1 MVVLEPYSFGG
12 ATKIEFLLLFQAA
25 NAAFAGV
32 KELCSMYN
40 EGKALVKDV
49 QKTIGEVK
57 QIGKEVKGIWGWI
70 TSLFAEPVEEKKTLQ
85 DIHPKSQKKE
95 KVKFD
100 EAAIYAEIGDQLV
113 NFFRNYKACSDAIRT
128 EEDRIEQ
135 IYDPDGETYERA
147 IRLVMAKTQLEQ
159 MRVDLTEYMIYHVP
173 PELKDLYSRVNEMI
187 GSVKTKQEMARKAEI
202 RKKAER
208 AAQAREAAD
217 RAWFLSACTVAV
229 FFVAVYLAGLMW
241 AINRVTHGGM

>member
-1 MVVLEPYSFGG
+1 
-12 ATKIEFLLLFQAA
+12 
-25 NAAFAGV
+25 
-32 KELCSMYN
+32 MYN

-49 QKTIGEVK
+49 QKTVGEVK
-57 QIGKEVKGIWGWI
+57 QIGKEVKGIWGWL

-85 DIHPKSQKKE
+85 DIHPKNQKKE

-100 EAAIYAEIGDQLV
+100 EQVIYAEIGDQLV
-113 NFFRNYKACSDAIRT
+113 SFFRNYKACADAIH
-128 EEDRIEQ
+128 EEEARIEQ

-187 GSVKTKQEMARKAEI
+187 GSVKTKQEMARKAELK
-202 RKKAER
+202 KKAQR
-208 AAQAREAAD
+208 LADAREAAD
-217 RAWFLSACTVAV
+217 RAWLMGACTVVVIFIAI
-229 FFVAVYLAGLMW
+229 YLAGLMW
-241 AINRVTHGGM
+241 AINRASHGGM

>member
-1 MVVLEPYSFGG
+1 
-12 ATKIEFLLLFQAA
+12 
-25 NAAFAGV
+25 
-32 KELCSMYN
+32 MYN

-57 QIGKEVKGIWGWI
+57 QIGKEVTGIWGWI

-85 DIHPKSQKKE
+85 DIHPKNQKKE

-100 EAAIYAEIGDQLV
+100 EQAIYAEIGDQLV
-113 NFFRNYKACSDAIRT
+113 AFFRNYKACSDAIRA

-187 GSVKTKQEMARKAEI
+187 GSVKNKQEMARKAELK
-202 RKKAER
+202 KKAQRLAE
-208 AAQAREAAD
+208 AREMAD
-217 RAWFLSACTVAV
+217 LAWLMGACTVVVIFIAI
-229 FFVAVYLAGLMW
+229 YLAGLMW
-241 AINRVTHGGM
+241 AINRASHGGM

>member
-1 MVVLEPYSFGG
+1 
-12 ATKIEFLLLFQAA
+12 
-25 NAAFAGV
+25 
-32 KELCSMYN
+32 MYN

-57 QIGKEVKGIWGWI
+57 QIGKEVKSIWGWI

>member
-1 MVVLEPYSFGG
+1 
-12 ATKIEFLLLFQAA
+12 
-25 NAAFAGV
+25 
-32 KELCSMYN
+32 MYN

-57 QIGKEVKGIWGWI
+57 QIGKEVTGIWGWI
-70 TSLFAEPVEEKKTLQ
+70 TSLFAEPVQEQKTLQ
-85 DIHPKSQKKE
+85 DIHPKNQKKE

-100 EAAIYAEIGDQLV
+100 EAAMYAEIGDQLV
-113 NFFRNYKACSDAIRT
+113 SFFRNYKACSDAIHD
-128 EEDRIEQ
+128 EEAKIEQ
-135 IYDPDGETYERA
+135 LYDPDGETYERA

-159 MRVDLTEYMIYHVP
+159 MRVELTEYMIYHVP

-187 GSVKTKQEMARKAEI
+187 GTVKIKQEIARKAEI
-202 RKKAER
+202 RKKAQRE
-208 AAQAREAAD
+208 ADARELAD

-229 FFVAVYLAGLMW
+229 IFVSIYLAGLMW

>member
-1 MVVLEPYSFGG
+1 
-12 ATKIEFLLLFQAA
+12 
-25 NAAFAGV
+25 
-32 KELCSMYN
+32 MYN

>member
-1 MVVLEPYSFGG
+1 
-12 ATKIEFLLLFQAA
+12 
-25 NAAFAGV
+25 
-32 KELCSMYN
+32 MYN

-57 QIGKEVKGIWGWI
+57 QIGKEVTGIWGWI

-85 DIHPKSQKKE
+85 DIHPKNQKKE

-100 EAAIYAEIGDQLV
+100 EQAIYAEIGDQLV
-113 NFFRNYKACSDAIRT
+113 AFFRNYKACSDAIRA

-187 GSVKTKQEMARKAEI
+187 GSVKNKQEMARKAELK
-202 RKKAER
+202 KKAQRLAE
-208 AAQAREAAD
+208 AREMAD
-217 RAWFLSACTVAV
+217 RAWLMGACTVVVIFIAI
-229 FFVAVYLAGLMW
+229 YLAGLMW
-241 AINRVTHGGM
+241 AINRASHGGM